1 MMRVWKGPLKVYN
14 HGSKTV
20 ALSHTMVVRFNR
32 LINQQTSIDPY
43 ACPFEKKNSDRC
55 PRLKP
60 KNLPAIIFF
69 FLPMV

>member
-43 ACPFEKKNSDRC
+43 AYMSF
-55 PRLKP
+55 
-60 KNLPAIIFF
+60 
-69 FLPMV
+69 